1 MTMNLLRSLVDGVV
15 EMRFTDGMGHEV
27 RVHHM
32 RGYQVDAS
40 WHPFAQ
46 LPEAVVAR

>member
-1 MTMNLLRSLVDGVV
+1 MD
-15 EMRFTDGMGHEV
+15 HEV

-32 RGYQVDAS
+32 RGYQIDAS

-46 LPEAVVAR
+46 LPEAVVSR